1 MTVLQGREEQRHLFQ
16 NPNEIPSPEPKRDPF
31 PTFPKARKAL
41 CDPHAPRI
49 TQCPPGDACRG
60 RTRPRLCRACCLDNR
75 GCCPVR
81 FGAAAD
87 RLTPASDQD
96 RKGIAASRLVQTHH
110 FEASLFTCVFNL
122 APNMAFWFPLPL
134 FRFRIEMFY
143 GLGKG
148 ERCLRASE
156 RVSLDA
162 FYASIRR
169 KRDEKAKKSAMAG
182 LPQTPSSQSPIP
194 HAPIENLPHA
204 CREAG
209 GEDDPHMVPA
219 GE

>member
-1 MTVLQGREEQRHLFQ
+1 MTATVLQGREEQRRLLQ
-16 NPNEIPSPEPKRDPF
+16 NPNEIPSPRSQRPGKHYVILTTPVLPSALQVMLAGEKHAQGC
-31 PTFPKARKAL
+31 ARPVAL
-41 CDPHAPRI
+41 TTEA
-49 TQCPPGDACRG
+49 A
-60 RTRPRLCRACCLDNR
+60 
-75 GCCPVR
+75 PVR

-148 ERCLRASE
+148 ERCL
-156 RVSLDA
+156 
-162 FYASIRR
+162 
-169 KRDEKAKKSAMAG
+169 
-182 LPQTPSSQSPIP
+182 
-194 HAPIENLPHA
+194 
-204 CREAG
+204 
-209 GEDDPHMVPA
+209 
-219 GE
+219 